1 MKQNNRCSILFH
13 FDVPGGKCDT
23 CISSPVVSANSASC
37 VFHRCSFE
45 PLLPPPSQLTGT
57 EIYKSGILVD
67 IVYTVWRNSTKFFDQ
82 KIMIQNLTR
91 IILFPVFLTV
101 VLEVSK
107 VLFFESYV
115 PWVGEYLKP

>member
-1 MKQNNRCSILFH
+1 M
-13 FDVPGGKCDT
+13 
-23 CISSPVVSANSASC
+23 
-37 VFHRCSFE
+37 
-45 PLLPPPSQLTGT
+45 TGT

-91 IILFPVFLTV
+91 IILFPIFLTV

-107 VLFFESYV
+107 VLFFLAIYGYYRDSPGDV
-115 PWVGEYLKP
+115 FLRCCVDVFSKR